1 MGKLIISISDIAGGG
16 AARVLSV
23 LSKPLADNFDEVHI
37 VNWSD
42 VRVFYT
48 YDERIKIIH
57 LPRLSGK
64 KSRYGQMLTFRKYVK
79 RENPDLVLSFLTPY
93 SMLAL
98 AATLFMNVPFVVA
111 ERTDPKRNVA
121 GGKAMLWIRDTLYR
135 RPLGILVQTKYAKS
149 CYHSKLGQK
158 TTVIY
163 NPVSMSEDY
172 VGRALSTPKR
182 KEIVTVGRY
191 YAVKDLP
198 TMINAFAIFHR
209 THTDYKLVIYGFG
222 PLKDEISLKIKNDG
236 LSDSV
241 TLRDPRNDIWDCIVA
256 AQIFVLSS
264 IVEGMSNALAE
275 AMCLGL
281 PVISTKVA
289 GSTDLIRNG
298 ENGYLVNVKDVETM
312 AECMSRLAD
321 NEELQQSMG
330 KEASKVYNILREDII
345 CKQWI
350 DYLKSVIKV

>member
-1 MGKLIISISDIAGGG
+1 MSKLIISISDIAGGG

-23 LSKPLADNFDEVHI
+23 LSTPLAENFDSVQI

-42 VRVFYT
+42 VPVFYD
-48 YDERIKIIH
+48 YDKRIKIVH
-57 LPRLSGK
+57 LPRLSGQ
-64 KSRYGQMLTFRKYVK
+64 KSRYGQMGTFRKYIRQEK
-79 RENPDLVLSFLTPY
+79 PDLVLSFLTPY
-93 SMLAL
+93 NMLAL
-98 AATLFMNVPFVVA
+98 TATLLMKVRFVVA

-121 GGKAMLWIRDTLYR
+121 GGKVMLWLRNLLYL
-135 RPLGILVQTKYAKS
+135 RPIGILTQTEYAKS
-149 CYHSKLGQK
+149 CYHGILGRK

-163 NPVSMSEDY
+163 NPVPMGLEY
-172 VGRALSTPKR
+172 VGRALKTEKR
-182 KEIVTVGRY
+182 KEIITVGRF

-198 TMINAFAIFHR
+198 TMIDAFGIFHR
-209 THTDYKLVIYGFG
+209 SHPDYRLIIYGFG
-222 PLKDEISLKIKNDG
+222 PLKDGISLKIENDG

-241 TLRDPRNDIWDCIVA
+241 SLKDPRSDIWDCIIG
-256 AQIFVLSS
+256 AQIFILSS
-264 IVEGMSNALAE
+264 IVEGMSNALTE

-312 AECMSRLAD
+312 AECMTKLAD
-321 NEELQQSMG
+321 NEELRQSMG
-330 KEASKVYNILREDII
+330 EEATKVYHILREDKI

-350 DYLKSVIKV
+350 DYLKSVIK